1 MRTPQW
7 LESDITYVRNLAE
20 AGVNGVSSVWNRPG
34 DRALAPTLRDSV
46 SVGTAIGGAIGIL
59 SILLARRR
67 RSGYGTALGGLVGC
81 AIGFGGGV
89 AWASRDF
96 TGAAA
101 RSVIHR
107 VNAVR
112 EARWL
117 EKNPIDYA

>member
-7 LESDITYVRNLAE
+7 LESDITYARKLAE
-20 AGVNGVSSVWNRPG
+20 AGVNGVTSVWNEPG
-34 DRALAPTLRDSV
+34 DRAFAPVLRNSV
-46 SVGTAIGGAIGIL
+46 LVTTVIGGMIGAL
-59 SILLARRR
+59 SALLGGRR
-67 RSGYGTALGGLVGC
+67 RSGYGTALGGLVGS

-101 RSVIHR
+101 RSAIR
-107 VNAVR
+107 KVNTVR
-112 EARWL
+112 DARWL